1 MMDYWLLMADPESY
15 GFDQLEKEP
24 RAVWDGIKGSLA
36 QKHMR
41 SIRKGDSALVYHT
54 APDKAVVGMARVLSE
69 PYADPKDSEGKRV
82 VVDLRASGRL
92 KSPVSLAA
100 LKGNKKL
107 QGMTFMKIQRVAVS
121 PMTEE
126 EFEEICRMGGSKP

>member
-1 MMDYWLLMADPESY
+1 MGYWLLMADPESY

-24 RAVWDGIKGSLA
+24 QAVWDGIKGSLA
-36 QKHMR
+36 QKHLR
-41 SIRKGDSALVYHT
+41 SIRQGDSALVYHT

-69 PYADPKDSEGKRV
+69 PYADPKDREGKLV
-82 VVDLRASGRL
+82 VVDVRATGRL